1 MRINTDPKKI
11 KEDKSS
17 SPPFAAARVIKED
30 KSSSPPFA
38 AARVIEEVLARRV
51 EEILPDKEGL
61 KRLMQKRKI
70 RLYLGVDPTGT
81 KLHLGHTVVLRKLQ
95 EFADLGHEAALVI
108 GTGTVLA
115 GDPSLREEARSRISE
130 EEIERNMKTW
140 KDQVKKILDFSK
152 VKIKYNGDWLL
163 KLGLKEI
170 INIASYISAV
180 KLFQREMFR
189 ERLKRG
195 DTVWMHETLYPLL
208 QGYDSVAMDVDLE
221 IGGSDQVFNML
232 IGRELQRKM
241 KNKDKFVLT
250 CPMLLGIDG
259 SPMSKTS
266 GNCVW
271 IRDSAD
277 QMFGKIMSISDNL
290 IISYFELLTDVPLE
304 KINQYKKVLQSKK
317 INPRDLKEELAFEI
331 TKMYH
336 SQKAAE
342 KAQEEFYKVFKEK
355 ELPSKIP
362 EMTIKEESL
371 NILEL
376 LMRLKMVPS
385 KLEAKRLI
393 LQKGVKIEGEVQND
407 WRKIVKIKKEMVIQV
422 GKRKFVKVV

>member
-1 MRINTDPKKI
+1 
-11 KEDKSS
+11 
-17 SPPFAAARVIKED
+17 
-30 KSSSPPFA
+30 
-38 AARVIEEVLARRV
+38 
-51 EEILPDKEGL
+51 
-61 KRLMQKRKI
+61 MQKRKI

-81 KLHLGHTVVLRKLQ
+81 KLHLGHTIVLRKLQ

-140 KDQVKKILDFSK
+140 KNQAKKILDFSK

-180 KLFQREMFR
+180 KLFQREMFQ

-271 IRDSAD
+271 IQDSAD

-290 IISYFELLTDVPLE
+290 IISYFELLTDVPLK
-304 KINQYKKVLQSKK
+304 KIDQYKKVLQLKK

-342 KAQEEFYKVFKEK
+342 KAQEEFNKVFKEK

-362 EMTIKEESL
+362 EIKIKGESL

-376 LMRLKMVPS
+376 LMKS
-385 KLEAKRLI
+385 KLVNSKSEAKRLI
-393 LQKGVKIEGEVQND
+393 VQKGVKIDGRIQDD